1 MVNLEVGL
9 EEFLKAINKIN
20 LSGKLDRCIIYYILL
35 SVKLDGDLVKALKM
49 EKFAETTVEEFHAER
64 GKI

>member
-9 EEFLKAINKIN
+9 EEFLKATT
-20 LSGKLDRCIIYYILL
+20 KLICPENWTDSYILL